1 MDIHAHKFVLDFLG
15 LKKPIECKP
24 STGGISMRKSTINRI
39 VEAELDAYEAERDAG
54 VEFVLPF
61 DDSVWEARL
70 VGDVTPE
77 DKENQIHGLLVQGL
91 LDILDVEDH
100 D

>member
-1 MDIHAHKFVLDFLG
+1 MDIHAHPYVLSLLG

-24 STGGISMRKSTINRI
+24 STGGKMRKSTINRI
-39 VEAELDAYEAERDAG
+39 VEAELDAYEAERDTG

-77 DKENQIHGLLVQGL
+77 DKKVQIEGLIVQGL